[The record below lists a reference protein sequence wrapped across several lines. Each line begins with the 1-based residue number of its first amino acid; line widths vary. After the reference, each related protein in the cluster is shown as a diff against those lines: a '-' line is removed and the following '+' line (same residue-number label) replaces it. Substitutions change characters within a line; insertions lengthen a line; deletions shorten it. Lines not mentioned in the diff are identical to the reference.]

1 MIKKLFILLLVILS
15 AGVFSS
21 CTDYLESDKYFKD
34 RTTIEAVFTDRDR
47 TEQWLAYAYS
57 FLKNQCAD
65 VVSKDAGTSSH
76 CFADDM
82 YYGDRDVAYDPK
94 EGSQLSYNKF
104 KLGEYNENEFNEVW
118 PRCYKGIY
126 QASVFIHNIDMN
138 PTMTPEERL
147 DYKGQA
153 RFVRAYFYWLLLRKY
168 GPVPL
173 MPDEGVDY
181 TQSYDQIATPRSS
194 YEEVADFISTEM
206 VQAAKELQY
215 FRRMDNENI
224 ARPTKGAALATRAY
238 ALIFAASP
246 LANGN
251 NDEFAQ
257 ALVDDQGRRLL
268 SPEYNEEKWA
278 KAAAACKDVIELGV
292 YDLYHASFSNSDNG
306 PQDRPT
312 ITPPN
317 DNNFSNNTWPNG
329 WKDIDPFKS
338 YRNLFSGDVSAVDN
352 PELIFSRINNTT
364 DGDYA
369 IEALVLHQMPR
380 DFGGWNTHG
389 LTQKMC
395 DAYYMNDGTD
405 CPGKDKEIGRGDGSQ
420 RLTGFTTKEDIENG
434 LYKPLRENVSL
445 QYANREPRFYASVA
459 YNGAVWN
466 YMSRTEP
473 SDRNRQTF
481 YYRGLGNGF
490 MNSPFHLRTGI
501 GIMKFVNPE
510 DSPGNIRKKPEPA
523 IRYADI
529 LLLYAEALNELDGT
543 YNIAS
548 WDESTTYSI
557 SRNKEELQKG
567 IHPVRI
573 RAGLPDYTETQYAS
587 KDALRKA
594 LKRERMIELMG
605 EGKRYYDLRRWKD
618 APVEEA
624 LQIYGCN
631 VVMDETHRNEFHVP
645 IAIYNLPSTFSPKM
659 YFWPIRHDELK
670 HNKRLT
676 QNPGWTMYD

>member
-1 MIKKLFILLLVILS
+1 MIKKLFILLLAIFS

-82 YYGDRDVAYDPK
+82 YYGDRDIAYDPK

-173 MPDEGVDY
+173 MPDERVDY

-194 YEEVADFISTEM
+194 YEEVADFISAEM

-215 FRRMDNENI
+215 LKRMDNENI

-278 KAAAACKDVIELGV
+278 KAAAACKDVMELGV
-292 YDLYHASFSNSDNG
+292 YELYHASFSSSDNG

-312 ITPPN
+312 IVPPS
-317 DNNFSNNTWPNG
+317 DNNFSTKIWPNG

-395 DAYYMNDGTD
+395 DAYYMNNGFD

-420 RLTGFTTKEDIENG
+420 RLTGFTTKEDVENG
-434 LYKPLRENVSL
+434 LYKPLSENVSL

-473 SDRNRQTF
+473 NDRNRQTF

-543 YNIAS
+543 YNIPS
-548 WDESTTYSI
+548 WDESMTYTI
-557 SRNKEELQKG
+557 NRNKEEMQKG

-573 RAGLPDYTETQYAS
+573 RAGLPDYTETQYAN
-587 KDALRKA
+587 KDELRKA

-618 APVEEA
+618 APIEES

>member
-104 KLGEYNENEFNEVW
+104 KLG
-118 PRCYKGIY
+118 
-126 QASVFIHNIDMN
+126 DMN

-206 VQAAKELQY
+206 VQAAKDLQY

>member
-1 MIKKLFILLLVILS
+1 MIKKLFILLLAIFS

-21 CTDYLESDKYFKD
+21 CNDYLESDKYFKD

-82 YYGDRDVAYDPK
+82 YYGDRDIAYDPK

-168 GPVPL
+168 GPIPL

-194 YEEVADFISTEM
+194 YEEVADFISAEM

-215 FRRMDNENI
+215 LKRMDNENI

-278 KAAAACKDVIELGV
+278 KAAAACKDVMELGV
-292 YDLYHASFSNSDNG
+292 YELYHASFSSSDNG

-312 ITPPN
+312 IVPPS
-317 DNNFSNNTWPNG
+317 DNNFSTKIWPNG

-395 DAYYMNDGTD
+395 DAYYMNNGSD

-420 RLTGFTTKEDIENG
+420 RLTGFTTKEDVEKG
-434 LYKPLRENVSL
+434 LYKPLSENVSL

-473 SDRNRQTF
+473 NDRNRQTF

-543 YNIAS
+543 YNIPS
-548 WDESTTYSI
+548 WDESVTYTI
-557 SRNKEELQKG
+557 NRNKEEMQKG

-573 RAGLPDYTETQYAS
+573 RAGLPDYTETQYAN
-587 KDALRKA
+587 KDELRKA

-618 APVEEA
+618 APIEEA

>member
-1 MIKKLFILLLVILS
+1 MIKKLFILLLAIFS

-21 CTDYLESDKYFKD
+21 CNDYLESDKYFKD

-82 YYGDRDVAYDPK
+82 YYGDRDIAYDPK

-194 YEEVADFISTEM
+194 YEEVADFISAEM

-215 FRRMDNENI
+215 LKRMDNENI

-278 KAAAACKDVIELGV
+278 KAAAACKDVMELGV
-292 YDLYHASFSNSDNG
+292 YELYHASFSSSDNG

-312 ITPPN
+312 IVPPS
-317 DNNFSNNTWPNG
+317 DNNFSTKIWPNG

-395 DAYYMNDGTD
+395 DAYYMNNGSD

-420 RLTGFTTKEDIENG
+420 RLTGFTTKEDVEKG
-434 LYKPLRENVSL
+434 LYKPLSENVSL

-473 SDRNRQTF
+473 NDRNRQTF

-543 YNIAS
+543 YNIPS
-548 WDESTTYSI
+548 WDESMTYTI
-557 SRNKEELQKG
+557 SRNKEEMQKG

-573 RAGLPDYTETQYAS
+573 RAGLPDYTETQYAN
-587 KDALRKA
+587 KDELRKA

>member
-1 MIKKLFILLLVILS
+1 M
-15 AGVFSS
+15 
-21 CTDYLESDKYFKD
+21 
-34 RTTIEAVFTDRDR
+34 
-47 TEQWLAYAYS
+47 
-57 FLKNQCAD
+57 
-65 VVSKDAGTSSH
+65 
-76 CFADDM
+76 
-82 YYGDRDVAYDPK
+82 
-94 EGSQLSYNKF
+94 
-104 KLGEYNENEFNEVW
+104 
-118 PRCYKGIY
+118 
-126 QASVFIHNIDMN
+126 
-138 PTMTPEERL
+138 
-147 DYKGQA
+147 
-153 RFVRAYFYWLLLRKY
+153 
-168 GPVPL
+168 
-173 MPDEGVDY
+173 
-181 TQSYDQIATPRSS
+181 
-194 YEEVADFISTEM
+194 
-206 VQAAKELQY
+206 
-215 FRRMDNENI
+215 
-224 ARPTKGAALATRAY
+224 
-238 ALIFAASP
+238 
-246 LANGN
+246 
-251 NDEFAQ
+251 
-257 ALVDDQGRRLL
+257 
-268 SPEYNEEKWA
+268 
-278 KAAAACKDVIELGV
+278 ELGV
-292 YDLYHASFSNSDNG
+292 YELYHASFSSSDNG

-312 ITPPN
+312 IVPPS
-317 DNNFSNNTWPNG
+317 DNNFSTKIWPNG

-395 DAYYMNDGTD
+395 DAYYMNNGSD

-420 RLTGFTTKEDIENG
+420 RLTGFTTKEDVEKG
-434 LYKPLRENVSL
+434 LYKPLSENVSL

-473 SDRNRQTF
+473 NDRNRQTF

-543 YNIAS
+543 YNIPS
-548 WDESTTYSI
+548 WDESMTYTI
-557 SRNKEELQKG
+557 SRNKEEMQKG

-573 RAGLPDYTETQYAS
+573 RAGLPDYTETQYAN
-587 KDALRKA
+587 KDELRKA

-624 LQIYGCN
+624 LQIW
-631 VVMDETHRNEFHVP
+631 
-645 IAIYNLPSTFSPKM
+645 L
-659 YFWPIRHDELK
+659 
-670 HNKRLT
+670 
-676 QNPGWTMYD
+676 

>member
-1 MIKKLFILLLVILS
+1 MIKKLFILLLAIFS

-21 CTDYLESDKYFKD
+21 CNDYLESDKYFKD

-82 YYGDRDVAYDPK
+82 YYGDRDIAYDPK

-168 GPVPL
+168 GPIPL

-194 YEEVADFISTEM
+194 YEEVADFISAEM

-215 FRRMDNENI
+215 LKRMDNENI

-278 KAAAACKDVIELGV
+278 KAAAACKDVMELGV
-292 YDLYHASFSNSDNG
+292 YELYHASFSSSDNG

-312 ITPPN
+312 IVPPS
-317 DNNFSNNTWPNG
+317 DNNFSTKIWPNG

-395 DAYYMNDGTD
+395 DAYYMNNGSD

-420 RLTGFTTKEDIENG
+420 RLTGFTTKEDVEKG
-434 LYKPLRENVSL
+434 LYKPLSENVSL

-473 SDRNRQTF
+473 NDRNRQTF

-543 YNIAS
+543 YNIPS
-548 WDESTTYSI
+548 WDESMTYTI
-557 SRNKEELQKG
+557 SRNKEEMQKG

-573 RAGLPDYTETQYAS
+573 RAGLPDYTETQYAN
-587 KDALRKA
+587 KDELRKA

-618 APVEEA
+618 ATVEEA